1 MIIEIPGSLIMQPTF
16 LTPYINKKT
25 IGIVLL
31 AILAVIVL
39 LSVFG
44 IPPTATDP
52 VTVCSTDCPRVRR
65 WCRYLPHPPTRLP
78 SSKTRLLPD
87 QLYTEAIATEPLLA
101 TPGTQVHMGFWSG
114 KGNHGSMLR
123 LLDAVNEGPAA
134 SANPPNRAIW
144 DEGTSAYYNYPSYTQ
159 LLDEHWYERASGLN
173 GSVLIFGKSYTDPYP
188 VTFADADEIWGQYSA
203 RYTDMIEPIAL
214 ATGKPVN
221 AWCFVQG
228 ARANRIFYTYELPQ
242 LRLMEQKGLA
252 KVYFAKTPD
261 ADWTIPADWINGTA
275 NTPVPSG

>member
-1 MIIEIPGSLIMQPTF
+1 MQHTF
-16 LTPYINKKT
+16 LAPYINKKT

-31 AILAVIVL
+31 AILAVIIL
-39 LSVFG
+39 LSIFG
-44 IPPTATDP
+44 IPPRATDT
-52 VTVCSTDCPRVRR
+52 VTVCSMECPPGPKMV
-65 WCRYLPHPPTRLP
+65 PVFTAP
-78 SSKTRLLPD
+78 SDKIAFFKDPAFTG
-87 QLYTEAIATEPLLA
+87 QLYTEAVATEPLLA

-123 LLDAVNEGPAA
+123 LLDAVNEGPTA
-134 SANPPNRAIW
+134 SADPPNRAIW

-159 LLDEHWYERASGLN
+159 LLDEHWYERASGIN
-173 GSVLIFGKSYTDPYP
+173 GSVLIFGKRYTDPYP

-203 RYTDMIEPIAL
+203 RYTDMIEPVAL
-214 ATGKPVN
+214 ATGNPVQ

-242 LRLMEQKGLA
+242 LRSMEQKGFV

-261 ADWTIPADWINGTA
+261 ADWTKPEDWINGTA
-275 NTPVPSG
+275 NAPAPSG